1 MSNAKLHDYDRIAG
15 DSYFTIEADRLVPL
29 LNQFFPVSGRVHEP
43 AAGGGHLTRELA
55 KLPDVSG
62 VIETDIQTGTPI
74 EALDGSIK
82 PDWVCSNLPFKGQ
95 DALIWHL
102 LNIYPQAW
110 HA

>member
-15 DSYFTIEADRLVPL
+15 DSYVTIEADRLVPL

-55 KLPDVSG
+55 KLPYVSG

-74 EALDGSIK
+74 EALD
-82 PDWVCSNLPFKGQ
+82 
-95 DALIWHL
+95 
-102 LNIYPQAW
+102 
-110 HA
+110 